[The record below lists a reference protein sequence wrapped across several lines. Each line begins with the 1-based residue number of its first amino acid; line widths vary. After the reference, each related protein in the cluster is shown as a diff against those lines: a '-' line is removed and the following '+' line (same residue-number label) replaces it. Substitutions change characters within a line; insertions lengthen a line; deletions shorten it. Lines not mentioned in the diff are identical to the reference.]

1 MHFNSCTNVLKLKYL
16 IAWNAQ
22 LLCKNILNVISMAPS
37 DEAVESG
44 SRIISFAISIRWISG
59 KISSHC
65 RFIKCA
71 KEWRSNMIIVSENE
85 WTWQKWSNNS
95 VIITRNPKHLLY
107 NLEKVNNLFA
117 SNVGLKFLDFLSL
130 VFGFSSAITKHG

>member
-1 MHFNSCTNVLKLKYL
+1 
-16 IAWNAQ
+16 
-22 LLCKNILNVISMAPS
+22 
-37 DEAVESG
+37 
-44 SRIISFAISIRWISG
+44 
-59 KISSHC
+59 
-65 RFIKCA
+65 
-71 KEWRSNMIIVSENE
+71 MIIVSENE

-130 VFGFSSAITKHG
+130 VFGFYSAITKHG